1 MAEKPRSGQPIPFG
15 AGHKLIGYNYST
27 TDLEAKVT
35 GRAKYAEDLRAEGML
50 FCRLVHSPVPRG
62 RVRHID
68 ASEALKMPGVRAVFT
83 ADDMPPQADYMDD
96 FGQLFKANP
105 WGERALTNEPRFQG
119 DPILAVAA
127 IDELT
132 CAEAIEKIHIDI
144 EPLPFVIDPLE
155 TLRPGSPNPH
165 KDGNVWAKP
174 DPPDTRTQIVRELK
188 WTAAD
193 FAEYSQGRLPQGH
206 APDEWTYGDLDAG
219 FKNAALVL
227 DESFVTPDVSH
238 HCLEP
243 RTAMA
248 WWQGGKLFLS
258 TGTQSTKQT
267 ASALSRWMRMPIDN
281 IVFISEYTGGGF
293 GSKLTGGLTMII
305 PALLSKKLNAPVQM
319 RFSREDE
326 LLIGRARPSLDG
338 RMKVGFSKD
347 GRITALDMLVI
358 CNNGAYESQGDANS
372 AGRIVSLIYQPEA
385 MRWRG
390 VTVMTNTPTRSAQSA
405 PGGMQGVAILEPIL
419 AKAARKLNLDHVAI
433 HRINTPD
440 PETKPHYNAAQKGK
454 RPYAT
459 SCFLRHALDRGAEQ
473 FKWAER
479 VALPK
484 RSGTKARGLG
494 VAISSYSGGSVGF
507 DGLIVITPEGRVRF
521 HTGIGN
527 LGTASVIDVHRAGAE
542 FLGVPWE
549 QCDIVWGDTAHGLPY
564 SCISGG
570 SQTTH
575 AMTRASFAAATAA
588 RERMKEIAALTHGG
602 KPESYDVANGHIVH
616 KGGGPVMTFAEAARK
631 AIALGGVYDGHTPPD
646 SVHKLTQTAVRTLAG
661 QGLVVAAKDTFPH
674 DGDTFSYV
682 ASFAEV
688 EIDLETGKY
697 LLTDFLVYGDVG
709 TVVHP
714 AALGGQM
721 IGRSILGIGHAIG
734 QKWVFD
740 PEYGRML
747 GRRFYQSKPPTILD
761 VPTGMQWNA
770 LNIPDPE
777 TPIGARGVGE
787 PPVGGGCASI
797 LNAISDA
804 LGDNVFRRAPVNL
817 DTILT
822 SLEEGHPTQH
832 PLMAHI

>member
-1 MAEKPRSGQPIPFG
+1 MAEKPHSGQPLPFG
-15 AGHKLIGYNYST
+15 SGHKLIGHDYST
-27 TDLEAKVT
+27 TDLEAKAT
-35 GRAKYAEDLRAEGML
+35 GRAKYAEDFRAEGML
-50 FCRLVHSPVPRG
+50 FCRLVHSPVPHG

-68 ASEALKMPGVRAVFT
+68 ASAALKMPGVRAVFT
-83 ADDMPPQADYMDD
+83 ADDMPSQADYQDD
-96 FGQLFKANP
+96 FGQMYKANP

-127 IDELT
+127 VDELT

-165 KDGNVWAKP
+165 HDGNVWARP
-174 DPPDTRTQIVRELK
+174 DPPDTRQQIVRELK

-193 FAEYSQGRLPQGH
+193 FAEYEQGRLPQGH
-206 APDEWTYGDLDAG
+206 TPDEWHYGDLDAG

-248 WWQGGKLFLS
+248 WWENGKLFLS

-338 RMKVGFSKD
+338 RMRVGFSKD
-347 GRITALDMLVI
+347 GRITALDMLVV
-358 CNNGAYESQGDANS
+358 CNNGAYESQSDANS
-372 AGRIVSLIYQPEA
+372 SGRIVSLVYQPEA

-419 AKAARKLNLDHVAI
+419 AKAARKLNLDHVAV

-440 PETKPHYNAAQKGK
+440 PDTKPHYNAAQKGK

-479 VALPK
+479 IKLPK

-494 VAISSYSGGSVGF
+494 VAISSYSGGSTGY

-542 FLGVPWE
+542 MLGVPWE

-575 AMTRASFAAATAA
+575 AMTRASFSAANAA

-602 KPESYDVANGHIVH
+602 KPESYDVAGGHIVR
-616 KGGGPVMTFAEAARK
+616 KGGPAVMTFAEAARK
-631 AIALGGVYDGHTPPD
+631 AITLGGIYDGHTPPD
-646 SVHKLTQTAVRTLAG
+646 GIHKLTQTAVRNLAG
-661 QGLVVAAKDTFPH
+661 QGLVAAAKDTYPH

-688 EIDLETGKY
+688 EIDIETGKY

-721 IGRSILGIGHAIG
+721 IGRSILGIGHALG

-761 VPTGMQWNA
+761 VPTGMRWNA

-804 LGDNVFRRAPVNL
+804 LGDDIFRRTPVNL